1 MPTTIPTAIPEQPHL
16 ISLVLQSKKALQHG
30 EQLCSRAHARSN
42 ASAQAAIDVL
52 ALDAKVRW
60 ITEAVIEQLRLAASV
75 AKSIEEKR
83 VHLGKQVQAWDTS
96 RTKHTDALDAILES
110 LGTQLVLPEFH
121 QSPEDSSLFGSQHSD
136 LEAEA
141 SHKQERTPRKRA
153 NGQLVFPQSPSA
165 TLCRHQRS
173 GSLKE
178 DKSKGDG
185 EIDKGKKDDRK
196 RWKTLRDFVDDQAI
210 EDIYETIEDDRMAL
224 DVLLSKTDDFP
235 ETLSRT
241 IASIHDSLPES
252 DPGAPI
258 LTLMQNTLTAQEANI
273 ASMAGLLESLA
284 SHYDQMAGAL
294 KESEAGE
301 AFSEEDL
308 QNMNRDTEELP
319 AIMSELEENAKAI
332 EGHHEHLLAAQ
343 DTSQKELDHL
353 NTVLDDLDQL
363 GDIMGEI
370 LQNQES
376 VEAKCE
382 EELNSLHRHLQT
394 LNHLHERYVAYQTAF
409 SKLIIEISR
418 RRSYREAA
426 ENIVRGMMTQL
437 RQMTE
442 EEDQVRNH
450 FNAQYG
456 AHLPEDICLC
466 IGNPPTKW
474 EVVPWEGDTLE
485 VLPEIE
491 PDLLVEARER
501 VGITENVIGTESL

>member
-1 MPTTIPTAIPEQPHL
+1 
-16 ISLVLQSKKALQHG
+16 
-30 EQLCSRAHARSN
+30 
-42 ASAQAAIDVL
+42 
-52 ALDAKVRW
+52 
-60 ITEAVIEQLRLAASV
+60 
-75 AKSIEEKR
+75 
-83 VHLGKQVQAWDTS
+83 
-96 RTKHTDALDAILES
+96 
-110 LGTQLVLPEFH
+110 
-121 QSPEDSSLFGSQHSD
+121 
-136 LEAEA
+136 
-141 SHKQERTPRKRA
+141 
-153 NGQLVFPQSPSA
+153 
-165 TLCRHQRS
+165 
-173 GSLKE
+173 
-178 DKSKGDG
+178 
-185 EIDKGKKDDRK
+185 
-196 RWKTLRDFVDDQAI
+196 
-210 EDIYETIEDDRMAL
+210 
-224 DVLLSKTDDFP
+224 
-235 ETLSRT
+235 
-241 IASIHDSLPES
+241 
-252 DPGAPI
+252 
-258 LTLMQNTLTAQEANI
+258 MQNTLTAQEANI